1 MAKGKNGLIDFL
13 TRLVPILDANRDSEI
28 SSNIIDSLYQM
39 DLPDECTVLTDF
51 INEYYGEDDE

>member
-1 MAKGKNGLIDFL
+1 MIDFL
-13 TRLVPILDANRDSEI
+13 TRLVPILDANRGSEI